1 MTYFEEITNTRH
13 KSDSMAAGIS
23 SMILQIR
30 KQNIK
35 ESLCDMDSIGHRQ
48 QFIANINDV
57 MYYDDSKAESV
68 NATWFTFE
76 NIIDPVI
83 WIAGGKAK
91 TSDFSDLVPLVKK
104 NVKALICIGKDNSNL
119 METFGEY
126 IAEIFEAHSID
137 EAVSMADI
145 ISQEGDIVLFSP
157 SCKSDKTRENYT
169 ERGNQF
175 TESVRR
181 LQNEHYQ

>member
-1 MTYFEEITNTRH
+1 MTYFEELTNTRR
-13 KSDSMAAGIS
+13 KSENMAAGIS

-35 ESLCDMDSIGHRQ
+35 DSLCDMDSIVHRQ
-48 QFIANINDV
+48 QYIANIEGV

-76 NIIDPVI
+76 NIIDPVV

-91 TSDFSDLVPLVKK
+91 DTDFSDLIPMAKK

-119 METFGEY
+119 MKTFGES
-126 IAEIFEAHSID
+126 INEIFEANNID
-137 EAVSMADI
+137 EAVNMASI
-145 ISQEGDIVLFSP
+145 IAQEDDIVLFSP
-157 SCKSDKTRENYT
+157 ACKSDKAKEDYAT
-169 ERGNQF
+169 RGNQF
-175 TESVRR
+175 AESVKRI
-181 LQNEHYQ
+181 QDEHYQ

>member
-1 MTYFEEITNTRH
+1 MTYFEELTNTRH
-13 KSDSMAAGIS
+13 KSESMAAGIS

-35 ESLCDMDSIGHRQ
+35 ESLCDMDAIGHRQ
-48 QFIANINDV
+48 QYIANINDV
-57 MYYDDSKAESV
+57 MYYDDSKAENV

-91 TSDFSDLVPLVKK
+91 TSDFGDLLPMVRK
-104 NVKALICIGKDNSNL
+104 NVKVLICIGKDNSNL
-119 METFGEY
+119 METFSDSV
-126 IAEIFEAHSID
+126 AEIFEAHSID

-145 ISQEGDIVLFSP
+145 IAQEGDIVLFSP
-157 SCKSDKTRENYT
+157 ACKSDKTRETYA

-175 TESVRR
+175 AESVKR
-181 LQNEHYQ
+181 LQDEHYQ